1 MSEPNADGLVPPEM
15 SATEFKEIGY
25 RMVDWL
31 GEFRER
37 LDTLPASSQVE
48 PGWVRSQLPANAP
61 QSPEPW
67 DDILS
72 DLDEVIVPGLT
83 HWQSPNFFA
92 YFPANTSGPSI
103 LGEFLSAGL
112 GVQGMLWA
120 TSPAATELETH
131 LLDQL
136 RVELGLAERFAS
148 QSAGGAVIQ
157 DSASS
162 ATLVAIIAARERAR
176 SLGFALDQQRV
187 LLSAATH
194 SSGLKGA
201 RVAGFLDDQIVHV
214 PTDSNGAM
222 SMADLDSALDRISAD
237 HAVASILIATVG
249 TTATGAVDPVDAIA
263 DRISPDTW
271 LHVDAAWAGV
281 ASLCPEY
288 RGLLDGVDRADSFC
302 TNAHKWLL
310 TNFDCSMMWV
320 ADRRALTSALSVT
333 PSYLSNAAS
342 DSGEVIDYRDWMVP
356 LGRRFRALKLW
367 FVVRRFG
374 LDGLRS
380 HLRFHSA
387 LAADLRNRVV
397 AHAKLE
403 VVGTPLLGL
412 VCVRHTGGDAAT
424 EHLHR
429 ALTENGKFALTITDH
444 GGKRVLRV
452 AIGATL
458 TRAHHVDALWAAM
471 DSEASLL

>member
-48 PGWVRSQLPANAP
+48 PGWVRSQLAVNAP

-67 DDILS
+67 DEILS

-162 ATLVAIIAARERAR
+162 ATLVAIIA
-176 SLGFALDQQRV
+176 
-187 LLSAATH
+187 
-194 SSGLKGA
+194 
-201 RVAGFLDDQIVHV
+201 
-214 PTDSNGAM
+214 P
-222 SMADLDSALDRISAD
+222 
-237 HAVASILIATVG
+237 
-249 TTATGAVDPVDAIA
+249 
-263 DRISPDTW
+263 
-271 LHVDAAWAGV
+271 
-281 ASLCPEY
+281 
-288 RGLLDGVDRADSFC
+288 
-302 TNAHKWLL
+302 
-310 TNFDCSMMWV
+310 
-320 ADRRALTSALSVT
+320 
-333 PSYLSNAAS
+333 
-342 DSGEVIDYRDWMVP
+342 
-356 LGRRFRALKLW
+356 
-367 FVVRRFG
+367 
-374 LDGLRS
+374 
-380 HLRFHSA
+380 
-387 LAADLRNRVV
+387 
-397 AHAKLE
+397 
-403 VVGTPLLGL
+403 
-412 VCVRHTGGDAAT
+412 
-424 EHLHR
+424 
-429 ALTENGKFALTITDH
+429 
-444 GGKRVLRV
+444 
-452 AIGATL
+452 
-458 TRAHHVDALWAAM
+458 
-471 DSEASLL
+471 